1 MLEGI
6 LNPGTSYNTSFCY
19 NVSRGRLVT
28 IECEYPIFYYVE
40 SALYRTFLGC
50 FFHLIEVLLLGA
62 LWFCNIW
69 IQRDFTEA
77 YMSSVAVPL
86 SISTVMKIATYVWDC
101 LFPRDI
107 EKSWLIDMAYATSVT
122 TAQMTLIMGLP
133 FLLFMAMRMG
143 TSRKQNYGCCT
154 WIPFLLILII
164 SFPLSAVFN
173 MFYKPTYAAPSLV
186 AILALLIISLI
197 FMFMFIGMGCMT
209 FACCAKQ
216 KIAMDMLDPVIY
228 DARSRLGW
236 AMLYSIFA
244 PISIYPC
251 FYCFVS
257 LAFFLDMSNDYAIL
271 NNEMATRVWNFF
283 FGPTVLIFTFVI
295 LPSYR
300 DTIMCGCKYRRFQR
314 KVQMGTLAAP
324 TAHGV
329 TQQIRIS
336 ETEKIPVEFIKEP
349 EQKIPLEPLFTTT
362 GGSADSKRPRPAYPV
377 QTFPDKY

>member
-1 MLEGI
+1 MLDGL
-6 LNPGTSYNTSFCY
+6 LNPGTSYNASFCY

-40 SALYRTFLGC
+40 SALYRTFFGC

-86 SISTVMKIATYVWDC
+86 SISTVMKIATYVWE
-101 LFPRDI
+101 LMFPRDI
-107 EKSWLIDMAYATSVT
+107 EKAWLIDMAYATSVT
-122 TAQMTLIMGLP
+122 TAQMTLVMGLP

-143 TSRKQNYGCCT
+143 TSRKQNYGICT
-154 WIPFLLILII
+154 WIPFLLILIV
-164 SFPLSAVFN
+164 SFPLSGVFN

-186 AILALLIISLI
+186 AILALIIISLC
-197 FMFMFIGMGCMT
+197 FMFAFIGMGCMT

-236 AMLYSIFA
+236 AMLYSILA

-271 NNEMATRVWNFF
+271 SNEMATRVWNFF

-314 KVQMGTLAAP
+314 RVQMGALAAP
-324 TAHGV
+324 TAQGV

-336 ETEKIPVEFIKEP
+336 EPEKLPVEFIKEP
-349 EQKIPLEPLFTTT
+349 EQKVPLEPMFVTTH
-362 GGSADSKRPRPAYPV
+362 SADSKRPRPAYPV
-377 QTFPDKY
+377 QTYPDKY